1 MTGDTSGVGSLS
13 FVCSSPDPG
22 GTGETTLNP
31 PCATGAPLYTTWG
44 PVAGLGG
51 TPLPGNILGP
61 RKTLALHKAP
71 GQRGVLGRGLRGGVR
86 ICRPFGARWLA
97 QQGAGP
103 WCLKNKHSTHTATTS
118 FAGRATAHSR
128 GASVPIFSRSPCEQV
143 GVGRARAR
151 ARARA
156 REIELESDV
165 ESERETRARAR
176 REIPFFIIQAP
187 NHRLRMHAGE

>member
-1 MTGDTSGVGSLS
+1 VTRRVWDLCPL
-13 FVCSSPDPG
+13 FVPARTRGNRRDHPELPLGLPYHSMVAGPG
-22 GTGETTLNP
+22 GTP
-31 PCATGAPLYTTWG
+31 M
-44 PVAGLGG
+44 
-51 TPLPGNILGP
+51 PGNILGP
-61 RKTLALHKAP
+61 SWTLALHKGP
-71 GQRGVLGRGLRGGVR
+71 GKRGILGRGLRGGGVR

-103 WCLKNKHSTHTATTS
+103 WCLQNKHSTHTATTS

-143 GVGRARAR
+143 GVVRARAR

-156 REIELESDV
+156 RESELESDV

-176 REIPFFIIQAP
+176 REVPVFIIQAP